1 MNSGT
6 FQPYR
11 TTSDP
16 ATGLF
21 RHSGT
26 LLFRRDDASAPV
38 ATLGPRSQ
46 SIDPPQYI
54 LEQFPRPDLG
64 HLEMT
69 YRAPA
74 SSKRRCIR
82 LALCCRAE
90 LDMETLVWTRGRA
103 FPLSRLESVR
113 SRQSERLKRR
123 NENIQWPPMP
133 SFLSRKFCRWPQP
146 CLEPHCLFFVS
157 TLSG

>member
-1 MNSGT
+1 MAVIRSRRVRDALEWVDWFNNRRLLEPIGNI
-6 FQPYR
+6 P
-11 TTSDP
+11 P
-16 ATGLF
+16 AEAEEFIGLN
-21 RHSGT
+21 
-26 LLFRRDDASAPV
+26 DD
-38 ATLGPRSQ
+38 
-46 SIDPPQYI
+46 
-54 LEQFPRPDLG
+54 DLRKDLAVHWL
-64 HLEMT
+64 HL
-69 YRAPA
+69 
-74 SSKRRCIR
+74 
-82 LALCCRAE
+82 
-90 LDMETLVWTRGRA
+90 A